1 MSTMNPIEITV
12 RAHVRPV
19 PNRWTAMLNEILP
32 RQVDN
37 TYRGYK
43 LALWLF
49 ALLVLMK
56 GGISLGKIFNG
67 YTAAGSA
74 DGIPLDTFTPAG
86 ARAVVTLFALWGL
99 SQLVIC
105 LLCVLVLVRYRAMVP
120 FMFAVL
126 LLEFLSRKLIL
137 QIMPI
142 DTMGAPP
149 GYFINLGLLALMI
162 VGLVLSLWSNGDR
175 TDERKTQDA

>member
-1 MSTMNPIEITV
+1 
-12 RAHVRPV
+12 
-19 PNRWTAMLNEILP
+19 MLNEILP

-49 ALLVLMK
+49 GLLVLMK
-56 GGISLGKIFNG
+56 AGISLGTIFNG
-67 YTAAGSA
+67 YTAASSA

-86 ARAVVTLFALWGL
+86 ARAVVSLFALWGL
-99 SQLVIC
+99 SQLMIC

-120 FMFAVL
+120 FMFALL
-126 LLEFLSRKLIL
+126 LLEHLSRKLIL

-142 DTMGAPP
+142 DTTGAPA

-162 VGLVLSLWSNGDR
+162 VGLALSLWSKGDH
-175 TDERKTQDA
+175 THERKAHEA